1 MPCAQLAGRIQNC
14 VECRPV
20 EVYNQRP
27 FTCCS
32 DYRFPPESYLD
43 VSEPFRQ
50 ETLVQVP
57 DVGPRSGNS
66 AALTKKV
73 RSLRIPETSAN
84 SGAGSSRIAW
94 LLCLVLATSTG
105 YLAWQVYG
113 PPAHKVVDNPDPEQA
128 TAGIASPAT
137 STTATRT
144 ETAKNGGVV
153 LDSKGYIVPAH
164 QILVSP
170 KVGGMVKYLRIH
182 KPGQPAEDGVP
193 LEEGLRVEKG
203 DILAVLESTDYESD
217 AARARAVL
225 ASGEQKLL
233 MERKNLPHQI
243 DQALAELNEAIIQ
256 RAYAKTVLDRN
267 NSLAKKGSVSP
278 NELEKSQS
286 DYDGARH
293 RVERLERA
301 VDIIRGPGAER
312 IKVAEAEVNSARA
325 DLVKAEWR
333 LDNCTIVAPLTGT
346 LLRKNVEEG
355 NIVNPVAFNGSYSV
369 CDMADLSNL
378 EVDLSIQERDISR
391 VFKDQRCT
399 VRAEAYPDRPYTGY
413 VSRLMPIA
421 DRAKG
426 AVSVRVKIKIPAE
439 EEGVYLKPEMGA
451 IVTFYAADAVPQA
464 EAAVESAATKP

>member
-1 MPCAQLAGRIQNC
+1 MTQEPAKSSLAGGGA
-14 VECRPV
+14 
-20 EVYNQRP
+20 
-27 FTCCS
+27 S
-32 DYRFPPESYLD
+32 LS
-43 VSEPFRQ
+43 S
-50 ETLVQVP
+50 
-57 DVGPRSGNS
+57 
-66 AALTKKV
+66 KV
-73 RSLRIPETSAN
+73 KSLRL
-84 SGAGSSRIAW
+84 SGAELREPGGSSKLPW
-94 LLCLVLATSTG
+94 VLCLLLACSTG
-105 YLAWQVYG
+105 YLAWQAYLA
-113 PPAHKVVDNPDPEQA
+113 PASTKSSDAAAEADGSK
-128 TAGIASPAT
+128 TAGGMAGTGRSADVAP
-137 STTATRT
+137 SG
-144 ETAKNGGVV
+144 NLS

-182 KPGQPAEDGVP
+182 KPGQAPEEGIP

-217 AARARAVL
+217 VARCRAQVASAEQRL
-225 ASGEQKLL
+225 A
-233 MERKNLPHQI
+233 MERKNVPQEI
-243 DQALAELNEAIIQ
+243 DRAQAELSEAVTQ
-256 RAYAKTVLDRN
+256 RDYFKTVHDRN
-267 NSLAKKGSVSP
+267 VSLSKKGSVSP

-286 DYDGARH
+286 DYEASRH

-301 VDIIRGPGAER
+301 LDIVRGPRAER
-312 IKVAEAEVNSARA
+312 IKVSEAEVSSARA

-333 LDNCTIVAPLTGT
+333 LDNCTIVAPITGT

-391 VFKDQRCT
+391 VFKDQRCI
-399 VRAEAYPDRPYTGY
+399 VRAEAYPERQYSGH

-426 AVSVRVKIKIPAE
+426 SVSVRVKIRIPAE

-451 IVTFYAADAVPQA
+451 IVTFYAADAAVPKV
-464 EAAVESAATKP
+464 EASVPDGAESAANR